1 MNDNILSKVTV
12 DELVVG
18 ATGAFV
24 GGMNDPKYAFLVL
37 AGVAAVGLVRRSAV
51 VNNTISAQ
59 LARME
64 YDPDAGKPVSA
75 RLLDAVRI
83 DTDHIYSAA
92 GLLPAPSD
100 DDARPVKSKGKGKQ
114 KGASKPAGRLKGWLD
129 DFAASVSSDADDE
142 GDAVEVRPSK
152 RSQTAKAVDQDDVSA
167 VAEDEDAAWVRQASG
182 GEATQAVT
190 TALKVLSL
198 KQVLTSLNEQ
208 TDDFP
213 HILVVGNSGAGK
225 TTLVQLLVG
234 TRPGQVVILDPKRPK
249 GWEGAKWGGLPY
261 VSRDKESGS
270 YTPMVNAL
278 KAVVKEMN
286 RRYRVQDE
294 VSEPF
299 QTLTVVLD
307 EAKNSVQECEE
318 LATLYKKIVS
328 IGREVGIRLVLI
340 STSDRAGV
348 LGFSGEA
355 DSMDSFA
362 WVQLGEFALRQR
374 AELKERGKERYYWA
388 VADMFGQW
396 MPFENEKAFKLL
408 ETLNLRPSK
417 AWKGSELK
425 VEYNCQA
432 SVVAPERVVVSA
444 GRPSDKGTRQMQ
456 AIVEQD
462 DAERRPVVGNYVYTD
477 EDIKLLA
484 LINAKAGSA
493 NRSVNNNDAGVQS
506 GVQTAPSALQSA
518 LPSTSDAVNGHSGSL
533 PELAARVKETYG
545 KVPEKYRPELKNTL
559 LRYAQNG
566 RKPTPAIKEVYGFT
580 SGDRFGQIA
589 DWLRASAELADAMKA
604 QQK

>member
-1 MNDNILSKVTV
+1 MDSVSSQ
-12 DELVVG
+12 
-18 ATGAFV
+18 A
-24 GGMNDPKYAFLVL
+24 L
-37 AGVAAVGLVRRSAV
+37 AEAEADDVQK
-51 VNNTISAQ
+51 SAQ
-59 LARME
+59 ATE
-64 YDPDAGKPVSA
+64 VNPEKADQASAKAQKAEKPA
-75 RLLDAVRI
+75 
-83 DTDHIYSAA
+83 TK
-92 GLLPAPSD
+92 
-100 DDARPVKSKGKGKQ
+100 DDAETAWV
-114 KGASKPAGRLKGWLD
+114 A
-129 DFAASVSSDADDE
+129 AASVPVGLEPGKVAALPQVVDA
-142 GDAVEVRPSK
+142 
-152 RSQTAKAVDQDDVSA
+152 
-167 VAEDEDAAWVRQASG
+167 
-182 GEATQAVT
+182 
-190 TALKVLSL
+190 LN
-198 KQVLTSLNEQ
+198 KQV
-208 TDDFP
+208 DDFP
-213 HILVVGNSGAGK
+213 HVFVVGDSGAGK

-234 TRPGQVVILDPKRPK
+234 TRPGDVVILDPKRPK

-408 ETLNLRPSK
+408 GTLNLGRNK
-417 AWKGSELK
+417 AWQGG

-432 SVVAPERVVVSA
+432 TVKASDAEVPLWVGFSSNVMCSWICTSSECRKPSMSSPASARSSRANWAIAGLTSVSAVGRRNRPTGNRSSVPRSTPPVSCVSIRPSTWMVSSSRGPVVSTWVTLPNA
-444 GRPSDKGTRQMQ
+444 SSCTSRRESVETSICHSATYWPS
-456 AIVEQD
+456 
-462 DAERRPVVGNYVYTD
+462 
-477 EDIKLLA
+477 
-484 LINAKAGSA
+484 
-493 NRSVNNNDAGVQS
+493 
-506 GVQTAPSALQSA
+506 
-518 LPSTSDAVNGHSGSL
+518 
-533 PELAARVKETYG
+533 
-545 KVPEKYRPELKNTL
+545 
-559 LRYAQNG
+559 
-566 RKPTPAIKEVYGFT
+566 
-580 SGDRFGQIA
+580 
-589 DWLRASAELADAMKA
+589 
-604 QQK
+604 